1 MHQDKTNG
9 SFIIRV
15 ISLALGALLLLVAVG
30 CAKRVTT
37 VIPGPEEA
45 WDKAM
50 KLFER
55 EKYLR
60 AQELLKD
67 ITLNFPGS
75 SIVDSV
81 QFYMARC
88 SFEMEDYLTAADE
101 FKRTLDLYPSSSLA
115 GAAAYYEALSYYRE
129 SPNYQL
135 DQEVT
140 QKAVESFQRF
150 LEDYPK
156 DALADSGYLYL
167 GKCREKLAT
176 KEMAATEL
184 YFKLGEYASA
194 VMGADYVLAN
204 YYDTPLAEAAQ
215 FLKARC
221 FYTLQQWDRART
233 ELQLYLDKFPKGRF
247 AARVRQMQITAEKSA
262 HVGAASTP

>member
-1 MHQDKTNG
+1 MHRAKTG
-9 SFIIRV
+9 GSSFIRGIG
-15 ISLALGALLLLVAVG
+15 LALSALLLLVAIG

-45 WDKAM
+45 WGKAM

-60 AQELLKD
+60 AQELLRD

-75 SIVDSV
+75 GIVDSV
-81 QFYMARC
+81 QFYIARC

-101 FKRTLDLYPSSSLA
+101 FKRALDLYPSSSVA
-115 GAAAYYEALSYYRE
+115 GAAAYYEALSYYRQ

-156 DALADSGYLYL
+156 HALSDSGYFYL
-167 GKCREKLAT
+167 GQCREKLAT
-176 KEMAATEL
+176 KEMAAADL

-204 YYDTPLAEAAQ
+204 YYDTPLADAAQ

-233 ELQLYLDKFPKGRF
+233 ELQLYLEKYPKGRF
-247 AARVRQMQITAEKSA
+247 AARVRQMQIVTERSSR
-262 HVGAASTP
+262 VGAASTP

>member
-1 MHQDKTNG
+1 MTRT
-9 SFIIRV
+9 F
-15 ISLALGALLLLVAVG
+15 SLALVAFMLMLAFG

-45 WDKAM
+45 WGKAM

-75 SIVDSV
+75 GIIDSV
-81 QFYMARC
+81 QFYIARC
-88 SFEMEDYLTAADE
+88 SFEMEDYFTAADD
-101 FKRTLDLYPSSSLA
+101 FKRALDLYPSSPLA
-115 GAAAYYEALSYYRE
+115 GAAAYYEALSYYRQ

-135 DQEVT
+135 DQELT

-156 DALADSGYLYL
+156 NALADSGYFYL
-167 GKCREKLAT
+167 GKCREKLAL
-176 KEMAATEL
+176 KEMAAAEL
-184 YFKLGEYASA
+184 YFKLGEFASA

-204 YYDTPLAEAAQ
+204 FYDTPLAEAAQ
-215 FLKARC
+215 FLKTRC
-221 FYTLQQWDRART
+221 FYTLQQWDRAHT
-233 ELQLYLDKFPKGRF
+233 ELQLYLDKYPGGRN
-247 AARVRQMQITAEKSA
+247 APRVRQMLAVADKSA
-262 HVGAASTP
+262 RTGAVSAP